1 MIRTETLRT
10 LEFDKILSAVSGYA
24 HSGATRDETALIRPL
39 DDREAIVRRF
49 GQVDEIRRLRQL
61 GIDLSLRSFED
72 IAPLLAAVRPDGA
85 VLDPT
90 ELVVLFPILRTMT
103 AIAKQFAYRTDIPL
117 LRELAGTLTGFPD
130 LLDELEVS
138 IDSEGEILDSAS
150 PLLSDLRQKKRHLTE
165 RIRRRLAEI
174 VRETGVTTFL
184 QDDFITQRG
193 GRWVIPVRMDSKGMV
208 PGVVHDVSNSGETAF
223 MEPLEIIG
231 LANELEN
238 LVAEEKA
245 EMIRIVRTICRM
257 IRQEADGLDEQFRI
271 LVRLDVLNGIA
282 LFADSLGAET
292 PEITD
297 ARFIRVREGRHPLLA
312 LMARERG
319 VGRVVPLDL
328 GLGGAERPDSHVAN
342 QVMVITGPN
351 AGGKTISL
359 KTTGLLHLMA
369 LAGIP
374 VPAASTSSFP
384 LISDLLVDIGDEQ
397 SIEQS
402 LSTFSAHVSNIA
414 GILERADRRTV
425 VLLDELGTGTEPVQ
439 GAAISCAV
447 LADLQ
452 DKGALVIATTHL
464 TDIVGFV
471 HKRDGMVN
479 ASMEFDR
486 QTLTPLYRL
495 TVGEPGQSHALE
507 IARRYGLPDR
517 VVAVATG
524 MLSRMETEFHELLA
538 ELKDQR
544 RRHEEALA
552 EAERLRR
559 DAEEKA
565 RIARERLA
573 EAETRRREATE
584 KALQE
589 AKEIVRAARRDVNA
603 IIEEARREKSREAR
617 KKIDE
622 AEAAVEAKLQEF
634 HPEETLSLDAVREGD
649 TVFVKAIGHDG
660 TVTAVDRRTGRLRVR
675 AGAMELEVAATDVSP
690 RRGKATEAKI
700 RTGSGRRPAPD
711 AETPREINLIGLR
724 VDDALARLEPFLNH
738 ASLEGYGELRI
749 VHGKGTGA
757 LMRAVREYLDGHPL
771 VREFRPGEPFEGGE
785 GATVVTLR

>member
-1 MIRTETLRT
+1 MIRHETLRT
-10 LEFDKILSAVSGYA
+10 LEFDKILTAIAGYG
-24 HSGATRDETALIRPL
+24 HSTATREEIALIHPL
-39 DDREAIVRRF
+39 DDRAAITRRF
-49 GQVDEIRRLRQL
+49 GQVDEIRRMTQL
-61 GIDLSLRSFED
+61 GIAIPLSSFED
-72 IAPLLAAVRPDGA
+72 IISLLDAVRPEGA

-90 ELVVLFPILRTMT
+90 ELVVLFPVLRTMT
-103 AIAKQFAYRTDIPL
+103 AIAKQFAYRSDIPL
-117 LRELAGTLTGFPD
+117 LKELAGHMTGFPD
-130 LLDELEVS
+130 ILDELEVS

-150 PLLSDLRQKKRHLTE
+150 PLLFDLRKKKRTLTE

-257 IRQEADGLDEQFRI
+257 IRREADGLAEQFRT
-271 LVRLDVLNGIA
+271 LVHLDLLNA
-282 LFADSLGAET
+282 VATFADSLSAET
-292 PEITD
+292 PEIND
-297 ARFIRVREGRHPLLA
+297 ARFIRVNEGRHPLLA

-319 VGRVVPLDL
+319 AGKVVPLDL
-328 GLGGAERPDSHVAN
+328 ALGETE

-369 LAGIP
+369 LAGIA

-414 GILERADRRTV
+414 GILGRADDRTV

-452 DKGALVIATTHL
+452 EKGARIIATTHL
-464 TDIVGFV
+464 TDIIGFV
-471 HKRDGMVN
+471 HKREGMVN

-486 QTLTPLYRL
+486 ATLTPLYRL
-495 TVGEPGQSHALE
+495 KKGEPGQSHALE

-517 VVAVATG
+517 VVEFATG
-524 MLSRMETEFHELLA
+524 MLGRMETEFHELLA

-552 EAERLRR
+552 DAERLRR
-559 DAEEKA
+559 DAEGQA
-565 RIARERLA
+565 RVARERLA
-573 EAETRRREATE
+573 EAEAKRREAVE
-584 KALQE
+584 KGFQE
-589 AKEIVRAARRDVNA
+589 AKEIVRGARREVNA
-603 IIEEARREKSREAR
+603 IIEEARKEKSREAR

-622 AEAAVEAKLQEF
+622 AEARVEEKLQEF
-634 HPEETLSLDAVREGD
+634 HPEERLSLEAVNEGD
-649 TVFVKAIGHDG
+649 TIHVKRLGHDV
-660 TVTAVDRRTGRLRVR
+660 TVLAVDRKAGTLKVR
-675 AGAMELEVAATDVSP
+675 AGTFELAVEAADVAPP
-690 RRGKATEAKI
+690 REKGGKKPKGKPVAKI
-700 RTGSGRRPAPD
+700 A
-711 AETPREINLIGLR
+711 TPSRESTPHELNLIGLR
-724 VDDALARLEPFLNH
+724 VDDALGRLEPFLNH
-738 ASLEGYGELRI
+738 ASLEGYGEVRI

-757 LMRAVREYLDGHPL
+757 LMRGVREYLDGHPL
-771 VREFRPGEPFEGGE
+771 VREFRAGEPFEGGE
-785 GATVVTLR
+785 GATVVSLR

>member
-1 MIRTETLRT
+1 MIRNETLRT
-10 LEFDKILSAVSGYA
+10 LEFDKILAAIAVYGHSTATAGEIA
-24 HSGATRDETALIRPL
+24 HISPM
-39 DDREAIVRRF
+39 DDREAITRRF
-49 GQVDEIRRLRQL
+49 GQTDEIRRMSLQ
-61 GIDLSLRSFED
+61 GIAIPLSSFED
-72 IAPLLAAVRPDGA
+72 ITALLDAVRPEGA

-90 ELVVLFPILRTMT
+90 ELVVLFPLLRTMT

-117 LRELAGTLTGFPD
+117 LRELAGHVTGFPD
-130 LLDELEVS
+130 ILDELEVS

-150 PLLSDLRQKKRHLTE
+150 PLLFDLRKKKRTLTE
-165 RIRRRLAEI
+165 RIRRRLSEI

-257 IRQEADGLDEQFRI
+257 IRQEADGLADQFRT
-271 LVRLDVLNGIA
+271 LVQLDLLNA
-282 LFADSLGAET
+282 VAAFADSLGAET
-292 PEITD
+292 PEIND
-297 ARFIRVREGRHPLLA
+297 ARFIRVNGGRHPLLA

-319 VGRVVPLDL
+319 TGSVVPLDL
-328 GLGGAERPDSHVAN
+328 SLGETDHA
-342 QVMVITGPN
+342 MVITGPN
-351 AGGKTISL
+351 AGGKTIAL

-369 LAGIP
+369 LAGIA
-374 VPAASTSSFP
+374 VPAAPTSSFP
-384 LISDLLVDIGDEQ
+384 LISGLLVDIGDEQ

-414 GILERADRRTV
+414 DILNRADDRTV

-452 DKGALVIATTHL
+452 EKGARIIATTHL
-464 TDIVGFV
+464 TDIIGFV
-471 HKRDGMVN
+471 HKREGMVN

-486 QTLTPLYRL
+486 ATLTPLYRL
-495 TVGEPGQSHALE
+495 KKGEPGQSHALE

-517 VVAVATG
+517 VVEFATG
-524 MLSRMETEFHELLA
+524 MLSRIETEFHELLA

-544 RRHEEALA
+544 RLHEEALA

-565 RIARERLA
+565 RSARDRLA
-573 EAETRRREATE
+573 EAEAKRREAME
-584 KALQE
+584 KGFQE
-589 AKEIVRAARRDVNA
+589 AKEIVRGARREVNA

-634 HPEETLSLDAVREGD
+634 HPEERLPLNAVNEGD
-649 TVFVKAIGHDG
+649 TVHVKRLGHDVTVLALDRKAG
-660 TVTAVDRRTGRLRVR
+660 TLKVR
-675 AGAMELEVAATDVSP
+675 AGTFELVVEAADVAPP
-690 RRGKATEAKI
+690 REKGAKKPKARAAAKI
-700 RTGSGRRPAPD
+700 ATPSMESAPH
-711 AETPREINLIGLR
+711 ELNLIGLR
-724 VDDALARLEPFLNH
+724 VDEALGRLEPFLNH
-738 ASLEGYGELRI
+738 ASLEGYGEVRI

-757 LMRAVREYLDGHPL
+757 LMRGVREHLDGHPL

-785 GATVVTLR
+785 GATVVLLR

>member
-1 MIRTETLRT
+1 MIRHETLRT
-10 LEFDKILSAVSGYA
+10 LEFDKILAAIAVYGHSTATGGEIA
-24 HSGATRDETALIRPL
+24 HIRPL
-39 DDREAIVRRF
+39 DDREAITRRF
-49 GQVDEIRRLRQL
+49 GQVDEIRRMTQL
-61 GIDLSLRSFED
+61 GVAMPLSPFED
-72 IAPLLAAVRPDGA
+72 ITVLLDAVRPEGA

-90 ELVVLFPILRTMT
+90 ELVVLFPLLRTMT
-103 AIAKQFAYRTDIPL
+103 AIAKQIAYRNDIPL
-117 LRELAGTLTGFPD
+117 LKELAGHVTGFPD
-130 LLDELEVS
+130 ILDELEVS

-150 PLLSDLRQKKRHLTE
+150 PLLFDLRKRKRALTE

-257 IRQEADGLDEQFRI
+257 IRREADEMAEQFRT
-271 LVRLDVLNGIA
+271 LVHLDLLNA
-282 LFADSLGAET
+282 VAAFAESLNAET
-292 PEITD
+292 PGIND
-297 ARFIRVREGRHPLLA
+297 ARFIRVIEGRHPLLA

-319 VGRVVPLDL
+319 AGKVVPLDL
-328 GLGGAERPDSHVAN
+328 SLGETE

-369 LAGIP
+369 LAGLA
-374 VPAASTSSFP
+374 VPAAATSSFP
-384 LISDLLVDIGDEQ
+384 LISDLLVDVGDEQ

-402 LSTFSAHVSNIA
+402 LSTFSAHVANIA
-414 GILERADRRTV
+414 SILKRADDRTV

-452 DKGALVIATTHL
+452 EKGARIIATTHL

-471 HKRDGMVN
+471 HKREGMVN

-486 QTLTPLYRL
+486 ATFTPLYRL
-495 TVGEPGQSHALE
+495 KKGEPGQSHALE

-517 VVAVATG
+517 VVEFATG

-565 RIARERLA
+565 RSARERLA
-573 EAETRRREATE
+573 EAEAKRREAVE
-584 KALQE
+584 KAFQE
-589 AKEIVRAARRDVNA
+589 AKEIVRGARREVNA

-634 HPEETLSLDAVREGD
+634 HPEERLPLDTVNEGD
-649 TVFVKAIGHDG
+649 TVHVKRLGHDV
-660 TVTAVDRRTGRLRVR
+660 TVLAVDRKGETLKVR
-675 AGAMELEVAATDVSP
+675 AGTFELVVEAADVAPP
-690 RRGKATEAKI
+690 RDKGAKKPKARAAAKI
-700 RTGSGRRPAPD
+700 AAPS
-711 AETPREINLIGLR
+711 RESAPHELNLIGLR
-724 VDDALARLEPFLNH
+724 VDEALGRLEPFLNH
-738 ASLEGYGELRI
+738 ASLEGYGEVRI

-757 LMRAVREYLDGHPL
+757 LMRGVREYLDGHPL

-785 GATVVTLR
+785 GATVVLLR

>member
-1 MIRTETLRT
+1 MIRNETLRT
-10 LEFDKILSAVSGYA
+10 LEFDKILAAIAVYGHSTATAGEIA
-24 HSGATRDETALIRPL
+24 HISPM
-39 DDREAIVRRF
+39 DDREAITRRF
-49 GQVDEIRRLRQL
+49 GQTDEIRRMSLQ
-61 GIDLSLRSFED
+61 GIAIPLSSFED
-72 IAPLLAAVRPDGA
+72 ITALLDAVRPEGA

-90 ELVVLFPILRTMT
+90 ELVVLFPLLRTMT

-117 LRELAGTLTGFPD
+117 LRELAGHVTGFPD
-130 LLDELEVS
+130 ILDELEVS

-150 PLLSDLRQKKRHLTE
+150 PLLFDLRKKKRTLTE
-165 RIRRRLAEI
+165 RIRRRLSEI

-257 IRQEADGLDEQFRI
+257 IRQEADGLADQFRT
-271 LVRLDVLNGIA
+271 LVQLDLLNA
-282 LFADSLGAET
+282 VAAFADSLGAET
-292 PEITD
+292 PEIND
-297 ARFIRVREGRHPLLA
+297 ARFIRVNGGRHPLLA

-319 VGRVVPLDL
+319 TGSVVPLDL
-328 GLGGAERPDSHVAN
+328 SLGETDQA
-342 QVMVITGPN
+342 MVITGPN
-351 AGGKTISL
+351 AGGKTIAL

-369 LAGIP
+369 LAGIA
-374 VPAASTSSFP
+374 VPAAPTSSFP
-384 LISDLLVDIGDEQ
+384 LISGLLVDIGDEQ

-414 GILERADRRTV
+414 DILNRADDRTV

-452 DKGALVIATTHL
+452 EKGARIIATTHL
-464 TDIVGFV
+464 TDIIGFV
-471 HKRDGMVN
+471 HKREGMVN

-486 QTLTPLYRL
+486 ATLTPLYRL
-495 TVGEPGQSHALE
+495 KKGEPGQSHALE

-517 VVAVATG
+517 VVEFATG

-544 RRHEEALA
+544 RLHEEALA

-565 RIARERLA
+565 RSARDRLA
-573 EAETRRREATE
+573 EAEAKRREAME
-584 KALQE
+584 KGFQE
-589 AKEIVRAARRDVNA
+589 AKEIVRGARREVNA

-634 HPEETLSLDAVREGD
+634 HPEERLPLNAVNEGD
-649 TVFVKAIGHDG
+649 TVHVKRLGHDVTVLALDRKAG
-660 TVTAVDRRTGRLRVR
+660 TLKVR
-675 AGAMELEVAATDVSP
+675 AGTFELVVEAADVTPP
-690 RRGKATEAKI
+690 REKGAKKPKARAAAKI
-700 RTGSGRRPAPD
+700 ATPSMESAPH
-711 AETPREINLIGLR
+711 ELNLIGLR
-724 VDDALARLEPFLNH
+724 VDEALGRLEPFLNH
-738 ASLEGYGELRI
+738 ASLEGYGEVRI

-757 LMRAVREYLDGHPL
+757 LMRGVREHLDGHPL

-785 GATVVTLR
+785 GATVVLLR

>member
-10 LEFDKILSAVSGYA
+10 LEFDKILTAVAGYA
-24 HSGATRDETALIRPL
+24 HSAATRDEIALIRPL
-39 DDREAIVRRF
+39 DDREAITRRF
-49 GQVDEIRRLRQL
+49 GQVDEIRRMTQL
-61 GIDLSLRSFED
+61 GIALPLYSFED
-72 IAPLLAAVRPDGA
+72 ITPLLEAVRPEGA

-90 ELVVLFPILRTMT
+90 ELVVLFPVLRTMA
-103 AIAKQFAYRTDIPL
+103 AIAKQVAYRSDIPL
-117 LRELAGTLTGFPD
+117 LRELAAHLTGFPD

-138 IDSEGEILDSAS
+138 LDSEGTILDSAS
-150 PLLSDLRQKKRHLTE
+150 PLLHDLRQKKRHLTE

-238 LVAEEKA
+238 LSAEEKA
-245 EMIRIVRTICRM
+245 EMIRIVRTICRL
-257 IRQEADGLDEQFRI
+257 IRQEADALEEQFRT
-271 LVRLDVLNGIA
+271 LVYLDLLNGIA
-282 LFADSLGAET
+282 AFADSLNAET
-292 PEITD
+292 PGISD
-297 ARFIRVREGRHPLLA
+297 DRAIVVKGGRHPILA
-312 LMARERG
+312 LMQRERG
-319 VGRVVPLDL
+319 SAKVVPLDL
-328 GLGGAERPDSHVAN
+328 ALGADS
-342 QVMVITGPN
+342 VMVITGPN
-351 AGGKTISL
+351 AGGKTIAL

-374 VPAASTSSFP
+374 VPAAGTSSFP
-384 LISDLLVDIGDEQ
+384 LISNLLVDIGDEQ

-414 GILERADRRTV
+414 GILERADARTV

-452 DKGALVIATTHL
+452 EKGALIIATTHL

-471 HKRDGMVN
+471 HKRAGMVN

-495 TVGEPGQSHALE
+495 TIGEPGQSHALE

-517 VVAVATG
+517 VIAVATG
-524 MLSRMETEFHELLA
+524 MLGRMETEFHELLA
-538 ELKDQR
+538 ELKEQR
-544 RRHEEALA
+544 RRHEEALV

-559 DAEEKA
+559 DAEAQA

-573 EAETRRREATE
+573 EAEGRRREAQE
-584 KALQE
+584 KAFQE
-589 AKEIVRAARRDVNA
+589 AKEIVRGARREVNA
-603 IIEEARREKSREAR
+603 IIEEARKEKSREAR
-617 KKIDE
+617 KKLDE
-622 AEAAVEAKLQEF
+622 AEAQVEAKLREF
-634 HPEETLSLDAVREGD
+634 HPEERLALDAIREGE
-649 TVFVKAIGHDG
+649 TVHITRLGHDV
-660 TVTAVDRRTGRLRVR
+660 TVLAVDRKAGQLKVR
-675 AGAMELEVAATDVSP
+675 AGTFEIMVEAADVAPAREKGAKKP
-690 RRGKATEAKI
+690 KPAAKI
-700 RTGSGRRPAPD
+700 TAPSR
-711 AETPREINLIGLR
+711 ESTPHELNLIGLR
-724 VDDALARLEPFLNH
+724 VDEALGRLEPFLNH
-738 ASLEGYGELRI
+738 ASLEGYGEVRI

-757 LMRAVREYLDGHPL
+757 LMRGVREYLDGHPL
-771 VREFRPGEPFEGGE
+771 VREFRPGESFEGGE

>member
-1 MIRTETLRT
+1 
-10 LEFDKILSAVSGYA
+10 
-24 HSGATRDETALIRPL
+24 
-39 DDREAIVRRF
+39 
-49 GQVDEIRRLRQL
+49 
-61 GIDLSLRSFED
+61 
-72 IAPLLAAVRPDGA
+72 
-85 VLDPT
+85 
-90 ELVVLFPILRTMT
+90 
-103 AIAKQFAYRTDIPL
+103 
-117 LRELAGTLTGFPD
+117 
-130 LLDELEVS
+130 
-138 IDSEGEILDSAS
+138 
-150 PLLSDLRQKKRHLTE
+150 
-165 RIRRRLAEI
+165 
-174 VRETGVTTFL
+174 
-184 QDDFITQRG
+184 
-193 GRWVIPVRMDSKGMV
+193 
-208 PGVVHDVSNSGETAF
+208 
-223 MEPLEIIG
+223 
-231 LANELEN
+231 
-238 LVAEEKA
+238 
-245 EMIRIVRTICRM
+245 
-257 IRQEADGLDEQFRI
+257 
-271 LVRLDVLNGIA
+271 
-282 LFADSLGAET
+282 
-292 PEITD
+292 
-297 ARFIRVREGRHPLLA
+297 
-312 LMARERG
+312 
-319 VGRVVPLDL
+319 
-328 GLGGAERPDSHVAN
+328 
-342 QVMVITGPN
+342 MVITGPN

-374 VPAASTSSFP
+374 VPAAATSSFP

-573 EAETRRREATE
+573 EAESRRREATE

-675 AGAMELEVAATDVSP
+675 AGAMELEVAASDVSP

-700 RTGSGRRPAPD
+700 RTGSGRKPAPD
-711 AETPREINLIGLR
+711 AEAPREINLIGLR
-724 VDDALARLEPFLNH
+724 VDDALGRLEPFLNH
-738 ASLEGYGELRI
+738 ASLEGYGELRV

>member
-1 MIRTETLRT
+1 MIRHETLRT
-10 LEFDKILSAVSGYA
+10 LEFDKILAAIAEYG
-24 HSGATRDETALIRPL
+24 HSTATREEIARIRPL
-39 DDREAIVRRF
+39 DDRPAITRRF
-49 GQVDEIRRLRQL
+49 GQVDEIRRLTQL
-61 GIDLSLRSFED
+61 GIAIPLSSFED
-72 IAPLLAAVRPDGA
+72 ITPLLEAVRPEGA

-90 ELVVLFPILRTMT
+90 ELVVLFPVLRTMT
-103 AIAKQFAYRTDIPL
+103 AIARQFAYRSDIPL
-117 LRELAGTLTGFPD
+117 LRELAGHVTGFPD
-130 LLDELEVS
+130 ILDELEVS

-150 PLLSDLRQKKRHLTE
+150 PLLFDLRKRKRTLTE

-238 LVAEEKA
+238 LAAEEKA

-257 IRQEADGLDEQFRI
+257 IRREADGLAEQFRT
-271 LVRLDVLNGIA
+271 LVQLDLLNA
-282 LFADSLGAET
+282 VAAFADSLSAET
-292 PEITD
+292 PEIND
-297 ARFIRVREGRHPLLA
+297 ARFIRVIEGRHPLLA
-312 LMARERG
+312 LMVRARG
-319 VGRVVPLDL
+319 SGRVVPLDL
-328 GLGGAERPDSHVAN
+328 ALGETD

-351 AGGKTISL
+351 AGGKTIAL

-369 LAGIP
+369 LAGIA
-374 VPAASTSSFP
+374 VPAAATSSFP

-414 GILERADRRTV
+414 GILERADGRTA

-452 DKGALVIATTHL
+452 EKGARIIATTHL
-464 TDIVGFV
+464 TDIIGFV
-471 HKRDGMVN
+471 HRREGMVN

-486 QTLTPLYRL
+486 ATLTPLYRL
-495 TVGEPGQSHALE
+495 KKGEPGQSHALE

-517 VVAVATG
+517 VVAFATG

-565 RIARERLA
+565 RSARERLA
-573 EAETRRREATE
+573 EAEAKRREAVE
-584 KALQE
+584 KGFLE
-589 AKEIVRAARRDVNA
+589 AKEIVRGARREVNA

-622 AEAAVEAKLQEF
+622 AEARVEEKLQEF
-634 HPEETLSLDAVREGD
+634 HPEERLPLEAVNEGD
-649 TVFVKAIGHDG
+649 TVHVKRLGHDV
-660 TVTAVDRRTGRLRVR
+660 TVLALDRRAGTLKVR
-675 AGAMELEVAATDVSP
+675 AGTFELVVEAADVAPP
-690 RRGKATEAKI
+690 REKGAKKSKA
-700 RTGSGRRPAPD
+700 RPAARIAAPSR
-711 AETPREINLIGLR
+711 ESTPHELNLIGLR
-724 VDDALARLEPFLNH
+724 VDDALGRLEPFLNH
-738 ASLEGYGELRI
+738 ASLEGYGEVRI

-757 LMRAVREYLDGHPL
+757 LMRGVREHLDGHPL
-771 VREFRPGEPFEGGE
+771 VREFRAGEPFEGGE

>member
-1 MIRTETLRT
+1 MIRHETLRT
-10 LEFDKILSAVSGYA
+10 LEFDKILSAITGSA
-24 HSGATRDETALIRPL
+24 HSDATRDEIALIRPL
-39 DDREAIVRRF
+39 ADGEAIARRF
-49 GQVDEIRRLRQL
+49 GQVGEIRRMVQSGLAL
-61 GIDLSLRSFED
+61 PLASFED
-72 IAPLLAAVRPDGA
+72 IAPLLAAVRPEGA

-90 ELVVLFPILRTMT
+90 ELVVLFPVLRIIT
-103 AIAKQFAYRTDIPL
+103 AIAKQFAYRADIPL
-117 LRELAGTLTGFPD
+117 LKELAGHLTGFPD
-130 LLDELEVS
+130 ILDELEVS

-150 PLLSDLRQKKRHLTE
+150 PLLHDLRQRKRSLTE

-174 VRETGVTTFL
+174 VRETGVTSFL

-257 IRQEADGLDEQFRI
+257 IRQEAESLEEQFRT
-271 LVRLDVLNGIA
+271 LVCLDLLNA
-282 LFADSLGAET
+282 VASFADSLNAET
-292 PEITD
+292 PGIND
-297 ARFIRVREGRHPLLA
+297 ARFIRVNEGRHPLLA
-312 LMARERG
+312 LMAREREA
-319 VGRVVPLDL
+319 GRVVPLELAL
-328 GLGGAERPDSHVAN
+328 GEGD

-374 VPAASTSSFP
+374 VPAVSTSSFP

-414 GILERADRRTV
+414 GILGRADERTV

-452 DKGALVIATTHL
+452 ERGALVIATTHL

-486 QTLTPLYRL
+486 ATLTPLYRL
-495 TVGEPGQSHALE
+495 KKGEPGQSHALE

-517 VVAVATG
+517 VVDFATG
-524 MLSRMETEFHELLA
+524 MLGRMETEFHELLA
-538 ELKDQR
+538 ELKEQR

-559 DAEEKA
+559 DAESQA
-565 RIARERLA
+565 RLVRERLIA
-573 EAETRRREATE
+573 ADATRREAQE

-589 AKEIVRAARRDVNA
+589 AKEIVRTARREVNA

-622 AEAAVEAKLQEF
+622 AEALMEAKLQEF
-634 HPEETLSLDAVREGD
+634 HPEETLSLDTISEGD
-649 TVFVKAIGHDG
+649 TVFVKGIGHDG
-660 TVTAVDRRTGRLRVR
+660 TVTAVDRRNGRLRVR
-675 AGAMELEVAATDVSP
+675 AGAMELEVAAADVAP
-690 RRGKATEAKI
+690 RRGKAAEAKI
-700 RTGSGRRPAPD
+700 RPGSGRKMAPEQEPA
-711 AETPREINLIGLR
+711 RELKLIGLR
-724 VDDALARLEPFLNH
+724 VDDALGRLEPFLNH
-738 ASLEGYGELRI
+738 ASLEGYREVRI

-771 VREFRPGEPFEGGE
+771 VLEFRPGEPFEGGE
-785 GATVVTLR
+785 GATVVMMR

>member
-10 LEFDKILSAVSGYA
+10 LEFDKILSAIAGYA
-24 HSGATRDETALIRPL
+24 HSDATREEIELVRPL
-39 DDREAIVRRF
+39 GDGGAIARRF
-49 GQVDEIRRLRQL
+49 GQVGEIRRMVQTGVSLP
-61 GIDLSLRSFED
+61 LSSFED
-72 IAPLLAAVRPDGA
+72 ITPLLAAVRPEGA
-85 VLDPT
+85 VLDPM
-90 ELVVLFPILRTMT
+90 ELVILFPVLRTMT
-103 AIAKQFAYRTDIPL
+103 AIARQFAYRSDIPL
-117 LRELAGTLTGFPD
+117 LKELVGHLTGFPD
-130 LLDELEVS
+130 ILDELEVS

-150 PLLSDLRQKKRHLTE
+150 PLLYDLRQKKRSLTE

-174 VRETGVTTFL
+174 VRETGVTNFL

-257 IRQEADGLDEQFRI
+257 IRREADGMEEQFRT
-271 LVRLDVLNGIA
+271 LVYLDLLNA
-282 LFADSLGAET
+282 VASFADSLGAET
-292 PEITD
+292 PEIND
-297 ARFIRVREGRHPLLA
+297 ARFIRVNEGRHPLLA
-312 LMARERG
+312 LMAREREA
-319 VGRVVPLDL
+319 GRVVPLDL
-328 GLGGAERPDSHVAN
+328 ALGSDSPSPQPSPPRGEGAFPPPLMGGGEGEGVDS
-342 QVMVITGPN
+342 VMVITGPN

-414 GILERADRRTV
+414 QILSRGDHRTV

-452 DKGALVIATTHL
+452 ERGALVIATTHL

-486 QTLTPLYRL
+486 ETLTPLYRL
-495 TVGEPGQSHALE
+495 KKGEPGQSHALE

-517 VVAVATG
+517 VVEFATG
-524 MLSRMETEFHELLA
+524 MLGRMETEFHELLA
-538 ELKDQR
+538 ELKEQR

-573 EAETRRREATE
+573 EADTKRREAVE

-589 AKEIVRAARRDVNA
+589 AREIVRGARRDVNA

-617 KKIDE
+617 RKIDE
-622 AEAAVEAKLQEF
+622 AEAQVEAKLQEF
-634 HPEETLSLDAVREGD
+634 HPEETLSLDAIHEGD
-649 TVFVKAIGHDG
+649 TVFVKGIGHDG
-660 TVTAVDRRTGRLRVR
+660 TITAVDRKGGRLRVR
-675 AGAMELEVAATDVSP
+675 AGAMELEVVVADVAP
-690 RRGKATEAKI
+690 RRGKATEAKL
-700 RTGSGRRPAPD
+700 RAGAGKKAAPEQE
-711 AETPREINLIGLR
+711 APHELKLIGLR
-724 VDDALARLEPFLNH
+724 VDDALGRLERFLNH
-738 ASLEGYGELRI
+738 ASLEG
-749 VHGKGTGA
+749 
-757 LMRAVREYLDGHPL
+757 
-771 VREFRPGEPFEGGE
+771 
-785 GATVVTLR
+785 